1 MENTQT
7 NNVEGINENKI
18 NYQFIPVPLKLF
30 YCCDMNCRSLL
41 TSLVQLSTAF
51 KSEKGWF
58 FRTTDDLRHDSLLS
72 ENVLR
77 ASLDSLYK
85 KNLLSIIYNTSEGH
99 FFKVNFE
106 EFEKYE
112 NIEFEDCRNDEN
124 KIDTEKYKNSHY
136 SPSYCSDSDKRKE
149 RLKKKMAKSEHL
161 MAKSEHLMAKSEH
174 HLAKSEHNIDNI
186 SNIDKSLNK
195 NKILNR
201 ENDLLENTKEEE
213 NLDNGIE
220 SILNGIFDDNS
231 TNDKNTNIV
240 TVPASQG
247 KELIDTNEELKQ
259 TETNTSDL
267 RGYSKEDKVTIG
279 INEKEAYKDS
289 FEYNNELNEYSN
301 EEIYINVS
309 ASQNEE
315 TYNNNIMDTSTKE
328 KYNKEELN
336 YHVTVPATLGKELNN
351 SNEDNLNS
359 EAVGSDLRDN
369 SNEDDKGIENS
380 TKDALIASNYTNN
393 ELNEYSNEEIYIKVK
408 PFKKNIEVMD
418 NNKEDNKVLPC
429 KTSQSATREV
439 TCNFDS
445 AAARPAA
452 ASAEDVKMIIDTV
465 IKMIAKLKNFNTI
478 GDFDYSAKL
487 IYKITDE
494 LEQYEEVINNNDIR
508 STVELCI
515 NTIEVLR
522 NDLIKEV
529 NKKKQTKQYYY

>member
-1 MENTQT
+1 MET
-7 NNVEGINENKI
+7 NQKTTNVEVNNENKI

-41 TSLVQLSTAF
+41 VSLVQLSTVF

-58 FRTTDDLRHDSLLS
+58 FRTTDDLRKDSLLS

-77 ASLDSLYK
+77 ASLDTLYK
-85 KNLLSIIYNTSEGH
+85 KNLISIIYNTSEGH

-112 NIEFEDCRNDEN
+112 NIEFDDCRNEVN
-124 KIDTEKYKNSHY
+124 RIDTEKYKNSHY

-161 MAKSEHLMAKSEH
+161 LAKSEHLMAGSEH

-201 ENDLLENTKEEE
+201 DNDLLENTKEEE

-220 SILNGIFDDNS
+220 SILNEIFDDNS

-247 KELIDTNEELKQ
+247 KEL
-259 TETNTSDL
+259 
-267 RGYSKEDKVTIG
+267 
-279 INEKEAYKDS
+279 
-289 FEYNNELNEYSN
+289 
-301 EEIYINVS
+301 
-309 ASQNEE
+309 
-315 TYNNNIMDTSTKE
+315 
-328 KYNKEELN
+328 
-336 YHVTVPATLGKELNN
+336 NN

-359 EAVGSDLRDN
+359 EAVGSDLKDN
-369 SNEDDKGIENS
+369 SNEDKETIINS
-380 TKDALIASNYTNN
+380 VKDVLIASNTNN
-393 ELNEYSNEEIYIKVK
+393 KELNEYSNEEIYIKV
-408 PFKKNIEVMD
+408 PTKKNIKVMD
-418 NNKEDNKVLPC
+418 NNKEDNKVTQGV
-429 KTSQSATREV
+429 TSQSATREV
-439 TCNFDS
+439 GNNFDS

-452 ASAEDVKMIIDTV
+452 SAEDTKIIIDTV
-465 IKMIAKLKNFNTI
+465 IKMITKLKNFNTI
-478 GDFDYSAKL
+478 GDFDYSAKQ
-487 IYKITDE
+487 IYKITDT
-494 LEQYEEVINNNDIR
+494 LEQSEEVINNNDIR
-508 STVELCI
+508 STVELCN